1 MPAFLALRSVSARHR
16 RIPPVIYKLRR
27 SPGLD
32 RSHYPVESRNPE
44 MSCAVSRGFSTIGKC
59 PASSMAANRAPR
71 IRCEASSA
79 DCQENW
85 TSWRPDS
92 WEVFMHGGVAT
103 PQRKPCR
110 HERPAAVSRHPRRD
124 DRVHPCSIREARVVE
139 DGVGQEFPNALRAR
153 CSEEAGEEERQI
165 HAGCPSREF
174 GREPGGVE
182 DDDFRHARRAIERVD
197 EGRDGLAIRREGAV
211 FSREQ
216 GAEALTRQVGRN
228 PRMASAD
235 HPSNAEPNLRPG
247 GPPVEQKDGKSARG
261 AAL

>member
-71 IRCEASSA
+71 IRREASSA

-85 TSWRPDS
+85 TSWRPDRMS
-92 WEVFMHGGVAT
+92 VGDRIRGKSSCTEASRRLNANPVAMN
-103 PQRKPCR
+103 
-110 HERPAAVSRHPRRD
+110 ARR
-124 DRVHPCSIREARVVE
+124 
-139 DGVGQEFPNALRAR
+139 RAR
-153 CSEEAGEEERQI
+153 GI
-165 HAGCPSREF
+165 HAAKIAG
-174 GREPGGVE
+174 
-182 DDDFRHARRAIERVD
+182 VD